1 MLKSYFL
8 LALRQLAA
16 QKLYAVINVAGL
28 AVGIACCLLIALFV
42 RHELSY
48 DRQYRNAD
56 RIYRVSSDTFS
67 VNGRPEAHSAT
78 APPVLTSLLK
88 ETYPEI
94 EQIGRMSKCGAAG
107 GGAMIT
113 SDKLS
118 FYEPGFTSADNEMFK
133 IFDFEWL
140 RGDPATALT
149 KAYQAVITE
158 SAAQRYF
165 GGVNE
170 AFGNSLYLEVNTNPF
185 QVVGVIRDLPSST
198 HLQFSV
204 MVDFWFGAAPQ
215 GMLESWGLNC
225 FHTYLLLRKGATI
238 DAIRAGS
245 AALYDKHLREGASRE
260 SGYTVTPIADIHL
273 KSHRQGEMRP
283 PGSAANVYAFAAVA
297 GFILLIA
304 CVNFM
309 NLATAR
315 AAQRAKEVGLRKSV
329 GARRTQLVSQFL
341 GESVLLAC
349 LATLCAV
356 GLAFAAKPVFGR
368 LIEQPLELGGI
379 GVVLPL
385 ALVALAVVV
394 GLAAGSYPAF
404 YLAAFKP
411 ARVLKGD
418 ATRSRGAAQFRRALV
433 VLQFAISIALV
444 IATVVV
450 FEQTRF
456 ARNIEL
462 GYDKEQIVVL
472 TGAPTRG
479 LGAQWQTMKQELLAD
494 PEIVA
499 ATASSSPPGNAY
511 TNNIVVRP
519 ETGPEPR
526 SLYYLPVDFDFFET
540 FKIAPLAGRTLTDE
554 HPADRLVIPQ
564 GQDRNAR
571 GSGGWVLNET
581 AAREL
586 GWSPA
591 EAIDQRLEV
600 AGAALGPVV
609 GVVPDIHFE
618 SVRDPIKPTIY
629 IVWQDESRTGFKTIR
644 EASIRVTGRNL
655 AATLAHIDTTWKQ
668 FSPEQPVTRRFLDED
683 FEKLYRA
690 EERQAAML
698 TFFALLAIFVA
709 CLGVLGLASYT
720 TARRTKEIGIRKT
733 HGASVWHIVKLF
745 AGEFGVLVLAANA
758 IAWPVAYFA
767 MQRWLQSFAYRI
779 ELGPLAFV
787 GGGLA
792 ALAVAWL
799 TVAAVAARAARA
811 KPVGALRYE

>member
-1 MLKSYFL
+1 M
-8 LALRQLAA
+8 
-16 QKLYAVINVAGL
+16 
-28 AVGIACCLLIALFV
+28 
-42 RHELSY
+42 
-48 DRQYRNAD
+48 
-56 RIYRVSSDTFS
+56 
-67 VNGRPEAHSAT
+67 NGRPEAHSAT
-78 APPVLTSLLK
+78 APPVLATLIK
-88 ETYPEI
+88 ETYPEV
-94 EQIGRMSKCGAAG
+94 EQVGRMSKCGAAG

-140 RGDPATALT
+140 RGNPATALT
-149 KAYQAVITE
+149 RAYQAVITE
-158 SAAQRYF
+158 SAARRYF

-170 AFGNSLYLEVNTNPF
+170 AFGNSLYLEVNSTPF
-185 QVVGVIRDLPSST
+185 EVVGVIRDLPSNT

-204 MVDFWFGAAPQ
+204 MVDFWFGAAAN

-225 FHTYLLLRKGATI
+225 FHSYLLLREGATI

-245 AALYDKHLREGASRE
+245 GPLYDRHMREGASRE
-260 SGYTVTPIADIHL
+260 AGYTVTPIGDIHL
-273 KSHRQGEMRP
+273 HSHRQGEMRP
-283 PGSAANVYAFAAVA
+283 PGSIATVYAFAAVA

-329 GARRTQLVSQFL
+329 GARRAQLVRQFL
-341 GESVLLAC
+341 GESVLLAGV
-349 LATLCAV
+349 ATLCAV
-356 GLAFAAKPVFGR
+356 ALALAAKPVFGA
-368 LIEQPLELGGI
+368 LIEQPLALDGLG
-379 GVVLPL
+379 VTLPL
-385 ALVALAVVV
+385 ALVAFVAVV

-433 VLQFAISIALV
+433 VVQFAISIALV

-479 LGAQWQTMKQELLAD
+479 LGLQWHTMKQQLLAD

-499 ATASSSPPGNAY
+499 ATASSSPPGSSY
-511 TNNIVVRP
+511 TNTFSVRP
-519 ETGPEPR
+519 ETGAEPR
-526 SLYYLPVDFDFFET
+526 TLYYLPVDFDFFET
-540 FKIAPLAGRTLTDE
+540 FKIVPLAGRTFTED
-554 HPADRLVIPQ
+554 HPGDRLVLPQ

-591 EAIDQRLEV
+591 EAIDQRLDV
-600 AGAALGPVV
+600 AGASLGPVV
-609 GVVPDIHFE
+609 GVIPDIHFE
-618 SVRDPIKPTIY
+618 SVRDPIKPTLY
-629 IVWQDESRTGFKTIR
+629 TVWQEERAGFKTIR
-644 EASIRVTGRNL
+644 EASVRVTGRNL
-655 AATLAHIDTTWKQ
+655 AATLEHIDVIWKR
-668 FSPEQPVTRRFLDED
+668 FSPEQPVTRRFLDQDLER
-683 FEKLYRA
+683 LYRA

-698 TFFALLAIFVA
+698 TFFAVLAIFVA

-745 AGEFGVLVLAANA
+745 AGEFGVLVLVANV
-758 IAWPVAYFA
+758 IAWPLAYVA

-779 ELGPLAFV
+779 ELGPAAFV
-787 GGGLA
+787 GSGLA